1 VISENS
7 VDIFLKYLLENN
19 MKHIAHFMEKYDDVA
34 EALKTAALAIITTGL
49 ILGLAPA
56 LMIAQA
62 SNF

>member
-1 VISENS
+1 M
-7 VDIFLKYLLENN
+7 YTTHLLENN
-19 MKHIAHFMEKYDDVA
+19 MKHIISIAEKYDDVA
-34 EALKTAALAIITTGL
+34 EALKTTVIAIVTTGL